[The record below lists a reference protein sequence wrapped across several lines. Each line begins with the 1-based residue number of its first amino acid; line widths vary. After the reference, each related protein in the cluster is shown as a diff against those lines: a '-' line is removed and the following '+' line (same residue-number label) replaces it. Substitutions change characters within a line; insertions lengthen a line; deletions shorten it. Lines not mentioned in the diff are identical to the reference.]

1 MDKNFKKHV
10 DEMTKQD
17 WEDLY
22 QFRSR
27 IGSFYSNAIDSGEK
41 LEHFY
46 KLSLKQEEIVKELL
60 ESYGYQVE
68 YLDKD
73 REYIFAYVENHGTP
87 DLVITDEAAGE
98 SWTAEVKNF
107 YTSSLRSNNT
117 IKLNFR
123 ANVYGLDEEQMK
135 KAIWKK
141 NFHDA
146 DVVYFVS
153 SEVYF
158 VSSEEDSSE
167 EASSSC
173 FYPLKFAKSYKYD
186 MLDMKIVGNPDN
198 TLNCK
203 QRITAYLPVSY
214 TIGYLN

>member
-46 KLSLKQEEIVKELL
+46 KLSLKQEEAVKEQL

-73 REYIFAYVENHGTP
+73 REYIFAYVQNYGTP
-87 DLVITDEAAGE
+87 DLLITDKDTGE
-98 SWTAEVKNF
+98 SWTGEVKNF
-107 YTSSLRSNNT
+107 YTSCLRSNNH

-153 SEVYF
+153 SEKAKLY
-158 VSSEEDSSE
+158 
-167 EASSSC
+167 C
-173 FYPLKFAKSYKYD
+173 FYPFQVVQSSKLFD
-186 MLDMKIVGNPDN
+186 MKNMKIVGNPDN

-203 QRITAYLPVSY
+203 QRITAYLQ
-214 TIGYLN
+214 IH

>member
-22 QFRSR
+22 EFRSR

-46 KLSLKQEEIVKELL
+46 KLSLKQEEEVKDIL

-73 REYIFAYVENHGTP
+73 REYIFAYVQNHGTP
-87 DLVITDEAAGE
+87 DLLITDKDTGE
-98 SWTAEVKNF
+98 SWTGEVKN
-107 YTSSLRSNNT
+107 YYASCLRSNNH

-146 DVVYFVS
+146 DVIYFAP
-153 SEVYF
+153 
-158 VSSEEDSSE
+158 SEEDL
-167 EASSSC
+167 SSC

-186 MLDMKIVGNPDN
+186 MLNMKIVGNPDN

-214 TIGYLN
+214 AIGYLN

>member
-22 QFRSR
+22 EFRSR
-27 IGSFYSNAIDSGEK
+27 IGSFYSNSINSAEK
-41 LEHFY
+41 LEYFY
-46 KLSLKQEEIVKELL
+46 KLSLKQEEEVKDIL

-73 REYIFAYVENHGTP
+73 REYIFAYIQNHGTP
-87 DLVITDEAAGE
+87 DLLITDKDTGE
-98 SWTAEVKNF
+98 SWTGEVKNY
-107 YTSSLRSNNT
+107 YTSCLRSNNH

-146 DVVYFVS
+146 DVVYFVP
-153 SEVYF
+153 SEV
-158 VSSEEDSSE
+158 SSDS
-167 EASSSC
+167 
-173 FYPLKFAKSYKYD
+173 FYPLKFAKAYKHD

-198 TLNCK
+198 TLDCK
-203 QRITAYLPVSY
+203 QRITAYLTVSY
-214 TIGYLN
+214 AIGYLN

>member
-41 LEHFY
+41 LEYFY
-46 KLSLKQEEIVKELL
+46 KLSLKQEEAVKEML

-68 YLDKD
+68 YLDND

-87 DLVITDEAAGE
+87 DLLITDKDTGE
-98 SWTAEVKNF
+98 SWTGEVKNF
-107 YTSSLRSNNT
+107 YTSCLRSNDN

-123 ANVYGLDEEQMK
+123 ANVYGLNEEEMK
-135 KAIWKK
+135 RAIWKK
-141 NFHDA
+141 NFHNA

-153 SEVYF
+153 SE
-158 VSSEEDSSE
+158 
-167 EASSSC
+167 EATLGC
-173 FYPLKFAKSYKYD
+173 FYPLKMVESYKCD
-186 MLDMKIVGNPDN
+186 MLDMTIVGNHDN

-214 TIGYLN
+214 SIGFLN

>member
-10 DEMTKQD
+10 DEMTQQD

-22 QFRSR
+22 EFRSR

-46 KLSLKQEEIVKELL
+46 KLSLKQEEAVKELL

-87 DLVITDEAAGE
+87 DLLITDKDTGE
-98 SWTAEVKNF
+98 SWTGEVKN
-107 YTSSLRSNNT
+107 YYPSCLRPNNT

-146 DVVYFVS
+146 DVVYFVPS
-153 SEVYF
+153 D
-158 VSSEEDSSE
+158 EDKVD
-167 EASSSC
+167 C
-173 FYPLKFAKSYKYD
+173 IYDLQFAKSDKLFD
-186 MLDMKIVGNPDN
+186 MKNMKIVGNPDN

-214 TIGYLN
+214 EIGYLN

>member
-41 LEHFY
+41 LEYFY
-46 KLSLKQEEIVKELL
+46 KLSLKQEEETKELL

-73 REYIFAYVENHGTP
+73 REYVFAYVQNHGTP
-87 DLVITDEAAGE
+87 DLLITDEAACE
-98 SWTAEVKNF
+98 SWTGEVKNF
-107 YTSSLRSNNT
+107 HTSCLRSNGC

-123 ANVYGLDEEQMK
+123 ANVYGLNEEQMK
-135 KAIWKK
+135 RAIWKK

-146 DVVYFVS
+146 DVVYFI
-153 SEVYF
+153 
-158 VSSEEDSSE
+158 SSEENKYQS
-167 EASSSC
+167 
-173 FYPLKFAKSYKYD
+173 KFVKSNKFYD
-186 MLDMKIVGNPDN
+186 MKNMKIVGNPDN

-214 TIGYLN
+214 AIGWLN

>member
-41 LEHFY
+41 LEYFY
-46 KLSLKQEEIVKELL
+46 KLSLKQEEAVKELL

-73 REYIFAYVENHGTP
+73 REYVFAYIQNHGTP
-87 DLVITDEAAGE
+87 DLLITDEAAGE

-107 YTSSLRSNNT
+107 YTSCLRPNNH

-146 DVVYFVS
+146 DVVYFA
-153 SEVYF
+153 
-158 VSSEEDSSE
+158 SSEESLLD
-167 EASSSC
+167 
-173 FYPLKFAKSYKYD
+173 FYPLKFAKSYKHD

-203 QRITAYLPVSY
+203 QRITAYLPVDY
-214 TIGYLN
+214 AIGYLN

>member
-22 QFRSR
+22 EFRSR
-27 IGSFYSNAIDSGEK
+27 IGSFYSNSINSAEK
-41 LEHFY
+41 LEYFY
-46 KLSLKQEEIVKELL
+46 KLSLKQEEEVKDIL

-73 REYIFAYVENHGTP
+73 REYIFAYIQNHGTP
-87 DLVITDEAAGE
+87 DLLITDKDTGE
-98 SWTAEVKNF
+98 SWTGEVKNY
-107 YTSSLRSNNT
+107 YTSCLRSNNH

-146 DVVYFVS
+146 DVVYFVP
-153 SEVYF
+153 
-158 VSSEEDSSE
+158 SEEDLSDS
-167 EASSSC
+167 
-173 FYPLKFAKSYKYD
+173 FYPLKFAKAYKHD

-198 TLNCK
+198 TLDCK

-214 TIGYLN
+214 AIGYLN

>member
-22 QFRSR
+22 EFRSR

-41 LEHFY
+41 LEYFY
-46 KLSLKQEEIVKELL
+46 KLSLKQEEAVKELL

-73 REYIFAYVENHGTP
+73 REYVFAYVQNRGTP
-87 DLVITDEAAGE
+87 DLLITDTVSGD

-107 YTSSLRSNNT
+107 YTSCLRSNNH

-153 SEVYF
+153 SE
-158 VSSEEDSSE
+158 
-167 EASSSC
+167 EASLAC
-173 FYPLKFAKSYKYD
+173 FYPLKVVRSDKFCD
-186 MLDMKIVGNPDN
+186 MENMKIVGNPDN

-203 QRITAYLPVSY
+203 QRITAYLKVH
-214 TIGYLN
+214 

>member
-10 DEMTKQD
+10 DEMTEQD

-22 QFRSR
+22 EFRSR
-27 IGSFYSNAIDSGEK
+27 IGSFYSNVIDSGEK

-46 KLSLKQEEIVKELL
+46 KLSLKQEEAVKELL

-73 REYIFAYVENHGTP
+73 REYIFAYVQNHGTP
-87 DLVITDEAAGE
+87 DLLITDKDTGE
-98 SWTAEVKNF
+98 SWTGEVKNF
-107 YTSSLRSNNT
+107 YTSCLRSNDT

-153 SEVYF
+153 SE
-158 VSSEEDSSE
+158 
-167 EASSSC
+167 EALSDC

-198 TLNCK
+198 TLDCK

-214 TIGYLN
+214 NIGYLN

>member
-22 QFRSR
+22 QFRRR

-41 LEHFY
+41 LEYFY
-46 KLSLKQEEIVKELL
+46 KLSLMQEEAVKEQL

-87 DLVITDEAAGE
+87 DLLITDEAAGE
-98 SWTAEVKNF
+98 SWTGEVKNF
-107 YTSSLRSNNT
+107 YSSCLRSNNT

-146 DVVYFVS
+146 DIVF
-153 SEVYF
+153 F
-158 VSSEEDSSE
+158 ISSE
-167 EASSSC
+167 EATLGC
-173 FYPLKFAKSYKYD
+173 FYPFKVVKSYKLFD
-186 MLDMKIVGNPDN
+186 MKNMKIVGNPDN

-203 QRITAYLPVSY
+203 QRITAYLQ
-214 TIGYLN
+214 IH

>member
-22 QFRSR
+22 EFRSR
-27 IGSFYSNAIDSGEK
+27 IGSFYSNAIDSAEK
-41 LEHFY
+41 LEYFY
-46 KLSLKQEEIVKELL
+46 KLSLKQEEEVKDIL

-87 DLVITDEAAGE
+87 DLLITDKDTGE
-98 SWTAEVKNF
+98 SWTGEVKN
-107 YTSSLRSNNT
+107 YYSSCLHSGY

-123 ANVYGLDEEQMK
+123 ANIYGLNEEQMK
-135 KAIWKK
+135 RAIWKK

-146 DVVYFVS
+146 DVVYFVP
-153 SEVYF
+153 
-158 VSSEEDSSE
+158 SEEERATVD
-167 EASSSC
+167 C
-173 FYPLKFAKSYKYD
+173 FYDLHFAKSDKLFD
-186 MLDMKIVGNPDN
+186 MKNMKIVGNPDN

-214 TIGYLN
+214 TFGYLR

>member
-10 DEMTKQD
+10 DDMTQQD

-22 QFRSR
+22 EFRSR

-73 REYIFAYVENHGTP
+73 REYIFAYVQNHGTP
-87 DLVITDEAAGE
+87 DLLITDKDTGE
-98 SWTAEVKNF
+98 SWTGEVKNF
-107 YTSSLRSNNT
+107 YTSCLRPNNT

-158 VSSEEDSSE
+158 PSEEDSSV
-167 EASSSC
+167 S
-173 FYPLKFAKSYKYD
+173 FYPQKFAKSYKCD

-214 TIGYLN
+214 AIGYLN

>member
-22 QFRSR
+22 EFRSR

-46 KLSLKQEEIVKELL
+46 KLSLKQEEAVKEQL
-60 ESYGYQVE
+60 ESYGCQVE

-73 REYIFAYVENHGTP
+73 REYIFAYIQNHGTP
-87 DLVITDEAAGE
+87 DLLITYKDTGE
-98 SWTAEVKNF
+98 SWTGEVKNF
-107 YTSSLRSNNT
+107 YTSYLRPNNT

-123 ANVYGLDEEQMK
+123 ANIYGLDEEQMK

-153 SEVYF
+153 SE
-158 VSSEEDSSE
+158 
-167 EASSSC
+167 EALLDC
-173 FYPLKFAKSYKYD
+173 FYPLKIVESDKLYD
-186 MLDMKIVGNPDN
+186 MKNMKIVGNPDN

-203 QRITAYLPVSY
+203 QRITAYLQ
-214 TIGYLN
+214 IH

>member
-41 LEHFY
+41 LEYFY
-46 KLSLKQEEIVKELL
+46 KLSLMQEEEVKKQL
-60 ESYGYQVE
+60 ESDGYQVE

-73 REYIFAYVENHGTP
+73 REYIFAYVQNHGTP
-87 DLVITDEAAGE
+87 DLLITDEASGE
-98 SWTAEVKNF
+98 SWTVEVKNF
-107 YTSSLRSNNT
+107 YTSCLRSNHT

-123 ANVYGLDEEQMK
+123 ANIYGLDEEQMK

-146 DVVYFVS
+146 DIVYFVPFNEAT
-153 SEVYF
+153 SECLDGF
-158 VSSEEDSSE
+158 TLE
-167 EASSSC
+167 
-173 FYPLKFAKSYKYD
+173 LKFAKSYKLLD
-186 MLDMKIVGNPDN
+186 MKNMKIVGNPDN

-214 TIGYLN
+214 MIAAY

>member
-10 DEMTKQD
+10 DEMTEQD

-22 QFRSR
+22 EFRSR

-73 REYIFAYVENHGTP
+73 REYIFAYVQNHGTP
-87 DLVITDEAAGE
+87 DLLITDTASGE
-98 SWTAEVKNF
+98 SWTGEVKNF
-107 YTSSLRSNNT
+107 YTSCLRPNNH

-123 ANVYGLDEEQMK
+123 ANIYGLNEEQMK

-146 DVVYFVS
+146 DTVYFVS
-153 SEVYF
+153 SDEAVCPIT
-158 VSSEEDSSE
+158 EDSFWE
-167 EASSSC
+167 
-173 FYPLKFAKSYKYD
+173 LKFAKSYKRD

-214 TIGYLN
+214 PIGYLN

>member
-22 QFRSR
+22 EFRSR
-27 IGSFYSNAIDSGEK
+27 IGSFYSNSINSAEK
-41 LEHFY
+41 LEYFY
-46 KLSLKQEEIVKELL
+46 KLSLKQEEEVKDIL

-73 REYIFAYVENHGTP
+73 REYIFAYIQNHGTP
-87 DLVITDEAAGE
+87 DLLITDKDTGE
-98 SWTAEVKNF
+98 SWTGEVKNY
-107 YTSSLRSNNT
+107 YTSCLRSNNH

-146 DVVYFVS
+146 DVVYFVP
-153 SEVYF
+153 SEV
-158 VSSEEDSSE
+158 SSDY
-167 EASSSC
+167 
-173 FYPLKFAKSYKYD
+173 FYPLKFAKAYKHD

-198 TLNCK
+198 TLDCK
-203 QRITAYLPVSY
+203 QRITAYLTVSY
-214 TIGYLN
+214 AIGYLN

>member
-22 QFRSR
+22 EFRSR

-41 LEHFY
+41 LEYFY
-46 KLSLKQEEIVKELL
+46 KLSLNQEETVKELL

-73 REYIFAYVENHGTP
+73 REYIFAYVQNHGTP
-87 DLVITDEAAGE
+87 DLLITNNATGE
-98 SWTAEVKNF
+98 SWTGEVKNF
-107 YTSSLRSNNT
+107 YTSCLRSNNR

-146 DVVYFVS
+146 DVVYFVP
-153 SEVYF
+153 
-158 VSSEEDSSE
+158 SEEPSSDF
-167 EASSSC
+167 
-173 FYPLKFAKSYKYD
+173 FYPLTLKFAKSYKCD

-214 TIGYLN
+214 AIGYLN

>member
-22 QFRSR
+22 EFRSR
-27 IGSFYSNAIDSGEK
+27 IGLFYSNSIDSGEQ

-46 KLSLKQEEIVKELL
+46 KLSLKEEDAVKELL

-73 REYIFAYVENHGTP
+73 REYIFAYVQNHGTP
-87 DLVITDEAAGE
+87 DLLISDKDTGE
-98 SWTAEVKNF
+98 SWTGEVKNF
-107 YTSSLRSNNT
+107 YTSCLRSNNT

-146 DVVYFVS
+146 D
-153 SEVYF
+153 EVYF
-158 VSSEEDSSE
+158 VSSEE
-167 EASSSC
+167 ASSYW
-173 FYPLKFAKSYKYD
+173 FYPLKFAKSYKYHIS
-186 MLDMKIVGNPDN
+186 DMKIVGNPDN

-214 TIGYLN
+214 AIGYLN